1 MVRGLCGTSILT
13 GVRKRSSVDRMEM
26 GVVIVGTFS
35 GMDKSSRGGIEN
47 ILANFAV
54 SLERRSS
61 WNCLRNWAMLAG
73 PVRIGRRLFM
83 IGIVVWLGSSDI
95 VILEICE

>member
-13 GVRKRSSVDRMEM
+13 GVRKRCSVDRMEM
-26 GVVIVGTFS
+26 GVVIVGTFA

-54 SLERRSS
+54 S
-61 WNCLRNWAMLAG
+61 
-73 PVRIGRRLFM
+73 
-83 IGIVVWLGSSDI
+83 
-95 VILEICE
+95 